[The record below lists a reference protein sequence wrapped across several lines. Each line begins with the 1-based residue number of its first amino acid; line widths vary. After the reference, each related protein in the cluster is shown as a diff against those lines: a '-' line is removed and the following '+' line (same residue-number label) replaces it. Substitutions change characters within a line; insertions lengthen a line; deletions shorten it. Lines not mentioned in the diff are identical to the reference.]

1 MYIKKSSRPRH
12 NPCGMLYLISSK
24 LDTRLLLSLVRLGTL
39 GEEFKNYSQKGSK
52 VDSI

>member
-24 LDTRLLLSLVRLGTL
+24 LDTRPLSLVRLGTL